1 MTTELPPCPLD
12 GINLSETTIEAAITE
27 LFEYAAA
34 LPASDVFLSAHENSV
49 SVSVRHLGTFKR
61 VAALAAATGRNFINH
76 VKATADMDVAQRRR
90 PADGRWL
97 CPMNDG
103 RKLDVRVS
111 TIPTLYGEDMA
122 IRLLDS
128 SVGLMQLSTLGFHRT
143 NFDILMGLL
152 QRPSGL
158 ILITGP
164 AGAGKTTTLYSCLQH
179 LNDGTRKINTIEDPI
194 EYVIDGIRQSQVHL
208 KIRLGF
214 PELLISVLRQS
225 PDVIMVG
232 EIRDPITAETA
243 VRAANSGQLVFAT
256 LHAPIAAGA
265 IDSMLALDVVPY
277 FLSTCLIGVIS
288 QRLVRTLCEDCKMS
302 FDLTAAPQTF
312 DDIKQHLEPGQG
324 ECLHSAPG
332 CDECHGEGF
341 TNRTGVVE
349 VLRVTNE
356 IRQMIVERR
365 RAREINDMAV
375 SQGMLDLRRSALL
388 KVAQGITSTEEVV
401 RRIPMEYLL
410 PHD

>member
-12 GINLSETTIEAAITE
+12 GINLSQMTIETAITE

-34 LPASDVFLSAHENSV
+34 LPASDVFLSAHENSI

-61 VAALAAATGRNFINH
+61 VAAIASATGRNFINH
-76 VKATADMDVAQRRR
+76 VKATAGMDVAQRRR
-90 PADGRWL
+90 PGDGRWL
-97 CPMNDG
+97 CPMKDG

-111 TIPTLYGEDMA
+111 TIPTLHGEDMA

-128 SVGLMQLSTLGFHRT
+128 SVGLMDVSILGFHRT
-143 NFDILMGLL
+143 TLDILMALL

-158 ILITGP
+158 ILVTGP

-194 EYVIDGIRQSQVHL
+194 EYVIDGIRQSQVNP

-214 PELLISVLRQS
+214 PDLLISVLRQS

-277 FLSTCLIGVIS
+277 FLSTCLIGVVS
-288 QRLVRTLCEDCKMS
+288 QRLVRTLCENCKMS
-302 FDLTAAPQTF
+302 FDLSAAPKTF

-324 ECLHSAPG
+324 ECLYSAPG
-332 CDECHGEGF
+332 CDACHGEGY

-388 KVAQGITSTEEVV
+388 KVAQGVTSTEEVF
-401 RRIPMEYLL
+401 RRIPTEYLL
-410 PHD
+410 PPD

>member
-1 MTTELPPCPLD
+1 MTSELPVCPLD
-12 GINLSETTIEAAITE
+12 GMNLDEMSVEMAVRQ
-27 LFEYAAA
+27 LFDYAAA
-34 LPASDVFLSAHENSV
+34 LPASDIFLTAHENSV
-49 SVSVRHLGTFKR
+49 AVSVRHLGTYKC
-61 VAALAAATGRNFINH
+61 VAAIVASAGRHFINH
-76 VKATADMDVAQRRR
+76 VKASAGMDVAQRRR

-97 CPMNDG
+97 YPMENG
-103 RKLDVRVS
+103 KKLDVRVS

-128 SVGLMQLSTLGFHRT
+128 SIGLMELENLGFHRKSL
-143 NFDILMGLL
+143 DIMMSLL
-152 QRPSGL
+152 TRPSGL
-158 ILITGP
+158 ILVTGP
-164 AGAGKTTTLYSCLQH
+164 AGAGKTTTLYSCLQY

-194 EYVIDGIRQSQVHL
+194 EYVLEGVRQSQVNP

-214 PELLISVLRQS
+214 PELLTSVLRQS

-265 IDSMLALDVVPY
+265 VDSMLALDVVPY
-277 FLSTCLIGVIS
+277 FLSTCLIGVVS
-288 QRLVRTLCEDCKMS
+288 QRLVRTLCEECRMS
-302 FDLTAAPQTF
+302 FDLSAAPETF
-312 DDIKQHLEPGQG
+312 KDIKHLLEPGQG
-324 ECLHSAPG
+324 EYLYSSPG
-332 CDECHGEGF
+332 CDHCHHTGF

-349 VLRVTNE
+349 VLRATTE

-365 RAREINDMAV
+365 RAREISDMAV
-375 SQGMLDLRRSALL
+375 RQGMLDLRHGALL
-388 KVAQGITSTEEVV
+388 KVAQGVTCMEEVV

-410 PHD
+410 PED